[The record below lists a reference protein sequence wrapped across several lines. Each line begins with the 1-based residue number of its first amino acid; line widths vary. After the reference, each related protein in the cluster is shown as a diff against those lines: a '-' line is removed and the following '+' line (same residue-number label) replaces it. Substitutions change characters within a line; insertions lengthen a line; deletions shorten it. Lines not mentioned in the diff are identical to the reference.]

1 MPGIQTMIPILIR
14 DGLLK
19 RNWDLS
25 AVVRFTRTRCAQVFG
40 IYSGK
45 GTICVGAGG
54 DLAVIDPRGHWTVRA
69 QDLFYKQRWSALEP
83 ETLDGKTEH
92 PVVRGRFV
100 YTDGE
105 IKVPS
110 GYGEFI
116 MPVRRSATSSVIQL
130 EPAVV

>member
-1 MPGIQTMIPILIR
+1 
-14 DGLLK
+14 
-19 RNWDLS
+19 LS
-25 AVVRFTRTRCAQVFG
+25 A
-40 IYSGK
+40 
-45 GTICVGAGG
+45 
-54 DLAVIDPRGHWTVRA
+54 
-69 QDLFYKQRWSALEP
+69 

-92 PVVRGRFV
+92 TVLRGRFV

-116 MPVRRSATSSVIQL
+116 MPVRQSATSSVIQL